1 MGVSHLLQKVFSK
14 FIGEKKLNTIA
25 IIDYGMSNLSSVIRA
40 TRYVAPNDS
49 VIVTSKPEEINDADK
64 IIFPGQGAA
73 KKCMESIVKKNLS
86 KIIKKNSQEKP
97 FLGICMGMQ
106 VLMDFSE
113 ENNGTNCLGIIKGKV
128 RKLKRKENIKLK
140 IPHMGWNK
148 VIQKNDHPIWY
159 NIDNESYFY
168 FVHSYF
174 VEPIDKSC
182 VIGETVYG
190 DTFSSIIAKDNIV
203 AIQGH
208 PEKSS
213 STGLQFLKN
222 FIEI

>member
-49 VIVTSKPEEINDADK
+49 VIVTSKPEEINNADK

-128 RKLKRKENIKLK
+128 RKFKRKENIKLK

-159 NIDNESYFY
+159 NIDDESYFY

-174 VEPIDKSC
+174 VEPIDKSY

-190 DTFSSIIAKDNIV
+190 NTFSSIIAKDNIV

-213 STGLQFLKN
+213 SNGLQFLKN